1 MAFSSQIVAEVRAV
15 IVRACPFRHRRA
27 RHIFR
32 FCAGTLK
39 KWLKMRKRLKASWSL
54 SPWEHRIDQPTPGDR
69 EGAPLQSLFAAFP
82 FGIRVARRR

>member
-15 IVRACPFRHRRA
+15 IVQACPFRHRRA

-54 SPWEHRIDQPTPGDR
+54 SPWEHGIDQPTSGDR
-69 EGAPLQSLFAAFP
+69 EAPLQSLFAAFL
-82 FGIRVARRR
+82 FGIWVARRR